1 MCLCLCQTI
10 LLRNCDYS
18 YCLRMNTS
26 SVVLNKYGLQSGGKP
41 ALLQRKRLLS
51 RWFGLGSQE
60 MYGLSLARWVQI
72 LILPRGNQS
81 PNDWLIEWMIIVQ
94 QSGKEW
100 VHHPSRLASYKAVLI
115 FRNAIMS
122 QWWELNLT
130 KKNFAQE
137 KVQWCS
143 KGQAVLFILVQVY
156 VQRPQLYKVM
166 QYTADAVV
174 LLLQWKLDVWTAAK
188 QEEASIGCWY
198 PFSPKN
204 PPSFAVLHHKW
215 I

>member
-1 MCLCLCQTI
+1 MATTQF
-10 LLRNCDYS
+10 
-18 YCLRMNTS
+18 CLRMSTG
-26 SVVLNKYGLQSGGKP
+26 SVVLNKYGLRSGSKP
-41 ALLQRKRLLS
+41 ALLQRKRLLG

-72 LILPRGNQS
+72 LILPWGNQP

-100 VHHPSRLASYKAVLI
+100 VHHPSRLASCKAVLI

-137 KVQWCS
+137 KVHWYS

-156 VQRPQLYKVM
+156 VQHPRLYKVM
-166 QYTADAVV
+166 QYTFDACFALFFCCEVLMYRQLPINRKLPSDADIH
-174 LLLQWKLDVWTAAK
+174 
-188 QEEASIGCWY
+188 S
-198 PFSPKN
+198 FS
-204 PPSFAVLHHKW
+204 S
-215 I
+215 

>member
-1 MCLCLCQTI
+1 
-10 LLRNCDYS
+10 
-18 YCLRMNTS
+18 MNTS

-94 QSGKEW
+94 QSGIEW

-137 KVQWCS
+137 KVHWCS
-143 KGQAVLFILVQVY
+143 KGQAVLFTLVQVY
-156 VQRPQLYKVM
+156 VQVQRPQLYKVM

-174 LLLQWKLDVWTAAK
+174 LFLQWKLDV
-188 QEEASIGCWY
+188 
-198 PFSPKN
+198 
-204 PPSFAVLHHKW
+204 
-215 I
+215 